1 MQMKVIM
8 KYLKPFAG
16 MILVS
21 LLILFGQAIGELSLP
36 NLMSDIVNTGIQNG
50 GVEQEAPE
58 ALPSDGFALMTLF
71 MNEEDKETF
80 QNSYQLIAGGSAEA
94 EAYSAEFPES
104 QKADFYVLDETD
116 PEQLTSL
123 ESIFGKA
130 TYSFVT
136 FMKEMSAQQGNASA
150 VDAKSGFEDVDMNQ
164 LYALLPQLQQLPQEA
179 FVASMEVAD
188 AAEPMLYSQIGI
200 LFTKLFYEDL
210 GADMDA
216 LQNQYIMTKGAQM
229 LAIAVAVSVASV
241 AVAYFSSR
249 IAAKVSG
256 RMRRDVF
263 AKVESFSN
271 TEFDNFSTA
280 SLITR
285 TTNDVQQIQQ
295 LITIGIRMLCYAPI
309 LATGGLIMAIDK
321 SVSLAWTIAV
331 AVIALVGIMMTILS
345 IAMPKFKVLQSLT
358 DRLNLVSRENL
369 SGMMVIRAFGNE
381 PFEENRFNDANED
394 YTYTNRFV
402 QRLMSLLMP
411 AMMLVMNGVSLMII
425 WFGSKQVADSA
436 LQIGDMMAYI
446 QYVMQIIMAFLM
458 ISMMFIFLPRASV
471 SATRIGE
478 VLDTDLII
486 TDPTEAQPSL
496 KNEGLITF
504 NNVSYHYPKA
514 SENVLNNISFTAR
527 PGETTA
533 IIGSTGSGKS
543 TLINLIPRFY
553 DVTDGAIEIDG
564 IDIRKMT
571 QADLRRNIGYV
582 PQKGMLF
589 SGDIASNVLYG
600 KDDASMDD
608 VMEAIEV
615 AQAKNFVSEME
626 DGIKT
631 AIAQGGGNV
640 SGGQK
645 QRLAIARALVKKAP
659 IYIFDDSFSALDF
672 KTDAALRSAL
682 HAYTN
687 NATVLIVAQRIST
700 IMDAEQIIVLDKGRI
715 VGIGTHDALMK
726 NCETYQEIAKSQ
738 LSEEELA

>member
-1 MQMKVIM
+1 MKVIM

-16 MILVS
+16 TILVS

-58 ALPSDGFALMTLF
+58 ALPAEGFALMTLF
-71 MNEEDKETF
+71 MDEEDKETF
-80 QNSYQLIAGGSAEA
+80 QESYELIEGGSAEA
-94 EAYSAEFPES
+94 EAYNAEFPES
-104 QKADFYVLDETD
+104 QETDFYVLDETD
-116 PEQLTSL
+116 PEQLISL
-123 ESIFGKA
+123 ESIFSKA
-130 TYSFVT
+130 SYSFVT
-136 FMKEMSAQQGNASA
+136 FMQEMGGQQGGTAA
-150 VDAKSGFEDVDMNQ
+150 VDAESGFENVDLDQ
-164 LYALLPQLQQLPQEA
+164 LYALVPQLQQLPQEA
-179 FVASMEVAD
+179 FTASMDVAD

-200 LFTKLFYEDL
+200 LFTKLFYQDL

-331 AVIALVGIMMTILS
+331 AVIALIGIMMSILS

-411 AMMLVMNGVSLMII
+411 AMMLVMNGVSLLII
-425 WFGSKQVADSA
+425 WFGSQQVADSA

-478 VLDTDLII
+478 VLDTDLSI
-486 TDPTEAQPSL
+486 TDPNDAQPSL

-504 NNVSYHYPKA
+504 KDVSYHYPKA

-571 QADLRRNIGYV
+571 QADLRANIGYV

-589 SGDIASNVLYG
+589 SGNVVSNIAYG
-600 KDDASMDD
+600 KDDASTDEIMK
-608 VMEAIEV
+608 ALEV

-626 DGIKT
+626 DGIET

-645 QRLAIARALVKKAP
+645 QRLSIARALVKKAP

-682 HAYTN
+682 DAYTDN
-687 NATVLIVAQRIST
+687 TTVLIVAQRIST

>member
-1 MQMKVIM
+1 M

-16 MILVS
+16 TILVS

-58 ALPSDGFALMTLF
+58 ALPAEGFALMTLF
-71 MNEEDKETF
+71 MDEEDKETF
-80 QNSYQLIAGGSAEA
+80 QESYELIEGGSAEA
-94 EAYSAEFPES
+94 EAYNAEFPES
-104 QKADFYVLDETD
+104 QETDFYVLDETD
-116 PEQLTSL
+116 PEQLISL
-123 ESIFGKA
+123 ESIFSKA
-130 TYSFVT
+130 SYSFVT
-136 FMKEMSAQQGNASA
+136 FMQEMGGQQGGTAA
-150 VDAKSGFEDVDMNQ
+150 VDAESGFENVDLDQ
-164 LYALLPQLQQLPQEA
+164 LYALVPQLQQLPQEA
-179 FVASMEVAD
+179 FTASMDVAD

-200 LFTKLFYEDL
+200 LFTKLFYQDL

-331 AVIALVGIMMTILS
+331 AVIALIGIMMSILS

-411 AMMLVMNGVSLMII
+411 AMMLVMNGVSLLII
-425 WFGSKQVADSA
+425 WFGSQQVADSA

-478 VLDTDLII
+478 VLDTDLSI
-486 TDPTEAQPSL
+486 TDPNDAQPSL

-504 NNVSYHYPKA
+504 KDVSYHYPKA

-543 TLINLIPRFY
+543 TLINLIPR
-553 DVTDGAIEIDG
+553 
-564 IDIRKMT
+564 
-571 QADLRRNIGYV
+571 
-582 PQKGMLF
+582 
-589 SGDIASNVLYG
+589 
-600 KDDASMDD
+600 
-608 VMEAIEV
+608 
-615 AQAKNFVSEME
+615 
-626 DGIKT
+626 
-631 AIAQGGGNV
+631 
-640 SGGQK
+640 
-645 QRLAIARALVKKAP
+645 
-659 IYIFDDSFSALDF
+659 
-672 KTDAALRSAL
+672 
-682 HAYTN
+682 
-687 NATVLIVAQRIST
+687 
-700 IMDAEQIIVLDKGRI
+700 
-715 VGIGTHDALMK
+715 
-726 NCETYQEIAKSQ
+726 
-738 LSEEELA
+738 

>member
-1 MQMKVIM
+1 MKVIM

-16 MILVS
+16 TILVS

-58 ALPSDGFALMTLF
+58 ALPAEGFALMTLF
-71 MNEEDKETF
+71 MAEEDKETF
-80 QNSYQLIAGGSAEA
+80 QESYELIEGGSAEA
-94 EAYSAEFPES
+94 EAYNAEFPES
-104 QKADFYVLDETD
+104 QETDFYVLDETD
-116 PEQLTSL
+116 PEQLISL
-123 ESIFGKA
+123 ESIFSKA
-130 TYSFVT
+130 SYSFVT
-136 FMKEMSAQQGNASA
+136 FMQEMGGQQGGTAA
-150 VDAKSGFEDVDMNQ
+150 VDAESGFENVDLDQ
-164 LYALLPQLQQLPQEA
+164 LYALVPQLQQLPQEA
-179 FVASMEVAD
+179 FTASMDVAD

-200 LFTKLFYEDL
+200 LFTKLFYQDL

-331 AVIALVGIMMTILS
+331 AVIALIGIMMSILS

-411 AMMLVMNGVSLMII
+411 AMMLVMNGVSLLII
-425 WFGSKQVADSA
+425 WFGSQQVADSA

-478 VLDTDLII
+478 VLDTDLSI
-486 TDPTEAQPSL
+486 TDPNDAQPSL

-504 NNVSYHYPKA
+504 KDVSYHYPKA

-571 QADLRRNIGYV
+571 QADLRANIGYV

-589 SGDIASNVLYG
+589 SGNIVSNIAYG
-600 KDDASMDD
+600 KDDASTDEIMK
-608 VMEAIEV
+608 ALEV

-626 DGIKT
+626 DGIET

-645 QRLAIARALVKKAP
+645 QRLSIARALVKKAP

-682 HAYTN
+682 DAYTD

>member
-1 MQMKVIM
+1 
-8 KYLKPFAG
+8 
-16 MILVS
+16 
-21 LLILFGQAIGELSLP
+21 
-36 NLMSDIVNTGIQNG
+36 
-50 GVEQEAPE
+50 
-58 ALPSDGFALMTLF
+58 
-71 MNEEDKETF
+71 
-80 QNSYQLIAGGSAEA
+80 
-94 EAYSAEFPES
+94 
-104 QKADFYVLDETD
+104 
-116 PEQLTSL
+116 PEQLISL
-123 ESIFGKA
+123 ESIFSKA
-130 TYSFVT
+130 SYSFVT
-136 FMKEMSAQQGNASA
+136 FMQEMGGQQGGTAA
-150 VDAKSGFEDVDMNQ
+150 VDAESGFENVDLDQ
-164 LYALLPQLQQLPQEA
+164 LYALVPQLQQLPQEA
-179 FVASMEVAD
+179 FTASMDVAD

-200 LFTKLFYEDL
+200 LFTKLFYQDL

-331 AVIALVGIMMTILS
+331 AVIALIGIMMSILS

-411 AMMLVMNGVSLMII
+411 AMMLVMNGVSLLII
-425 WFGSKQVADSA
+425 WFGSQQVADSA

-478 VLDTDLII
+478 VLDTDLSI
-486 TDPTEAQPSL
+486 TDPNDAQPSL

-504 NNVSYHYPKA
+504 KDVSYHYPKA

-571 QADLRRNIGYV
+571 QADLRANIGYV

-589 SGDIASNVLYG
+589 SGNIVSNIAYG
-600 KDDASMDD
+600 KDDASTDEIMK
-608 VMEAIEV
+608 ALEV

-626 DGIKT
+626 DGIET

-645 QRLAIARALVKKAP
+645 QRLSIARALVKKAP

-682 HAYTN
+682 DAYTD

>member
-1 MQMKVIM
+1 MKVIM

-16 MILVS
+16 TILVS

-58 ALPSDGFALMTLF
+58 ALPAEGFALMTLF
-71 MNEEDKETF
+71 MDEEDKETF
-80 QNSYQLIAGGSAEA
+80 QESYELIEGGSAEA
-94 EAYSAEFPES
+94 EAYNAEFPES
-104 QKADFYVLDETD
+104 QETDFYVLDETD
-116 PEQLTSL
+116 PEQLISL
-123 ESIFGKA
+123 ESIFSKA
-130 TYSFVT
+130 SYSFVT
-136 FMKEMSAQQGNASA
+136 FMQEMGGQQGGTAA
-150 VDAKSGFEDVDMNQ
+150 VDAESGFENVDLDQ
-164 LYALLPQLQQLPQEA
+164 LYALVPQLQQLPQEA
-179 FVASMEVAD
+179 FTASMDVAD

-200 LFTKLFYEDL
+200 LFTKLFYQDL

-309 LATGGLIMAIDK
+309 LATGGLIMAVDK

-331 AVIALVGIMMTILS
+331 AVIALIGIMMSILS

-411 AMMLVMNGVSLMII
+411 AMMLVMNGVSLLII
-425 WFGSKQVADSA
+425 WFGSQQVADSA

-478 VLDTDLII
+478 VLDTDLSI
-486 TDPTEAQPSL
+486 TDPNDAQPSL

-504 NNVSYHYPKA
+504 KDVSYHYPKA

-571 QADLRRNIGYV
+571 QADLRANIGYV

-589 SGDIASNVLYG
+589 SGNVVSNIAYG
-600 KDDASMDD
+600 KDDASTDEIMK
-608 VMEAIEV
+608 ALEV

-626 DGIKT
+626 DGIET

-645 QRLAIARALVKKAP
+645 QRLSIARALVKKAP

-682 HAYTN
+682 DAYTDN
-687 NATVLIVAQRIST
+687 TTVLIVAQRIST

>member
-1 MQMKVIM
+1 MKVIM

-16 MILVS
+16 TILVS

-58 ALPSDGFALMTLF
+58 ALPAEGFALMTLF
-71 MNEEDKETF
+71 MDEEDKETF
-80 QNSYQLIAGGSAEA
+80 QESYELIEGGSAEA
-94 EAYSAEFPES
+94 EAYNAEFPES
-104 QKADFYVLDETD
+104 QETDFYVLDETD
-116 PEQLTSL
+116 PEQLISL
-123 ESIFGKA
+123 ESIFSKA
-130 TYSFVT
+130 SYSFVT
-136 FMKEMSAQQGNASA
+136 FMQEMGGQQGGTAA
-150 VDAKSGFEDVDMNQ
+150 VDAESGFENVDLDQ
-164 LYALLPQLQQLPQEA
+164 LYALVPQLQQLPQEA
-179 FVASMEVAD
+179 FTASMDVAD

-200 LFTKLFYEDL
+200 LFTKLFYQDL

-331 AVIALVGIMMTILS
+331 AVIALIGIMMSILS

-411 AMMLVMNGVSLMII
+411 AMMLVMNGVSLLII
-425 WFGSKQVADSA
+425 WFGSQQVADSA

-478 VLDTDLII
+478 VLDTDLSI
-486 TDPTEAQPSL
+486 TDPIDAQPSL

-504 NNVSYHYPKA
+504 KDVSYHYPKA

-571 QADLRRNIGYV
+571 QADLRANIGYV

-589 SGDIASNVLYG
+589 SGNIVSNIAYG
-600 KDDASMDD
+600 KDDASTDEIMK
-608 VMEAIEV
+608 ALEV

-626 DGIKT
+626 DGIET

-645 QRLAIARALVKKAP
+645 QRLSIARALVKKAP

-682 HAYTN
+682 DAYTD

>member
-1 MQMKVIM
+1 MKVIM

-16 MILVS
+16 TILVS

-58 ALPSDGFALMTLF
+58 ALPAEGFALMTLF
-71 MNEEDKETF
+71 MDEEDKETF
-80 QNSYQLIAGGSAEA
+80 QESYELIEGGSAEA
-94 EAYSAEFPES
+94 EAYNAEFPES
-104 QKADFYVLDETD
+104 QETDFYVLDETD
-116 PEQLTSL
+116 PEQLISL
-123 ESIFGKA
+123 ESIFSKA
-130 TYSFVT
+130 SYSFVT
-136 FMKEMSAQQGNASA
+136 FMQEMGGQQGGTAA
-150 VDAKSGFEDVDMNQ
+150 VDAESGFENVDLDQ
-164 LYALLPQLQQLPQEA
+164 LYALVPQLQQLPQEA
-179 FVASMEVAD
+179 FTASMDVAD

-200 LFTKLFYEDL
+200 LFTKLFYQDL

-309 LATGGLIMAIDK
+309 LATGGLIMAVDK
-321 SVSLAWTIAV
+321 IVSLAWTIAV
-331 AVIALVGIMMTILS
+331 AVIALIGIMMSILS

-411 AMMLVMNGVSLMII
+411 AMMLVMNGVSLLII
-425 WFGSKQVADSA
+425 WFGSQQVADSA

-478 VLDTDLII
+478 VLDTDLSI
-486 TDPTEAQPSL
+486 TDPNDAQPSL

-504 NNVSYHYPKA
+504 KDVSYHYPKA

-571 QADLRRNIGYV
+571 QADLRANIGYV

-589 SGDIASNVLYG
+589 SGNIVSNIAYG
-600 KDDASMDD
+600 KDDASTDEIMK
-608 VMEAIEV
+608 ALEV

-626 DGIKT
+626 DGIET

-645 QRLAIARALVKKAP
+645 QRLSIARALVKKAP

-682 HAYTN
+682 DAYTD

>member
-1 MQMKVIM
+1 MKVIM

-16 MILVS
+16 TILVS

-58 ALPSDGFALMTLF
+58 ALPAEGFALMTLF
-71 MNEEDKETF
+71 MDEEDKETF
-80 QNSYQLIAGGSAEA
+80 QESYELIEGGSAEA
-94 EAYSAEFPES
+94 EAYNAEFPES
-104 QKADFYVLDETD
+104 QETDFYVLDETD
-116 PEQLTSL
+116 PEQLISL
-123 ESIFGKA
+123 ESIFSKA
-130 TYSFVT
+130 SYSFVT
-136 FMKEMSAQQGNASA
+136 FMQEMGGQQGGTAA
-150 VDAKSGFEDVDMNQ
+150 VDAESGFENVDLDQ
-164 LYALLPQLQQLPQEA
+164 LYALVPQLQQLPQEA
-179 FVASMEVAD
+179 FTASMDVAD

-241 AVAYFSSR
+241 AVVYFSSR

-331 AVIALVGIMMTILS
+331 AVIALIGIMMSILS

-411 AMMLVMNGVSLMII
+411 AMMLVMNGVSLLII
-425 WFGSKQVADSA
+425 WFGSQQVADSA

-478 VLDTDLII
+478 VLDTDLSI
-486 TDPTEAQPSL
+486 TDPNDAQPSL

-504 NNVSYHYPKA
+504 KDVSYHYPKA

-571 QADLRRNIGYV
+571 QADLRANIGYV

-589 SGDIASNVLYG
+589 SGNIVSNIAYG
-600 KDDASMDD
+600 KDDASTDEIMK
-608 VMEAIEV
+608 ALEV

-626 DGIKT
+626 DGIET

-645 QRLAIARALVKKAP
+645 QRLSIARALVKKAP

-682 HAYTN
+682 DAYTD

>member
-1 MQMKVIM
+1 MKVIM

-16 MILVS
+16 TILIS

-58 ALPSDGFALMTLF
+58 ALPADGFALMTLF
-71 MNEEDKETF
+71 MAEADKETF
-80 QNSYQLIAGGSAEA
+80 QNSYQLIEGGAAEA

-104 QKADFYVLDETD
+104 QETDIYVLDETD
-116 PEQLTSL
+116 QEKLSSL
-123 ESIFGKA
+123 ESIFSKA
-130 TYSFVT
+130 SYSFVT
-136 FMKEMSAQQGNASA
+136 FMQEMSAQQGNAAA
-150 VDAKSGFEDVDMNQ
+150 VDAESGFEDADMNQ

-179 FVASMEVAD
+179 FTASMDVAA

-411 AMMLVMNGVSLMII
+411 AMMLVMNGVSLLII
-425 WFGSKQVADSA
+425 WFGSQQVADSA

-478 VLDTDLII
+478 VLDTDLSI
-486 TDPTEAQPSL
+486 TDPNDAQPSL

-504 NNVSYHYPKA
+504 KDVSYHYPKA

-571 QADLRRNIGYV
+571 QADLRANIGYV

-589 SGDIASNVLYG
+589 SGNIVSNIAYG
-600 KDDASMDD
+600 KDDASTDEIMK
-608 VMEAIEV
+608 ALEV

-626 DGIKT
+626 DGIET

-645 QRLAIARALVKKAP
+645 QRLSIARALVKKAP

-682 HAYTN
+682 DAYTD

>member
-1 MQMKVIM
+1 MKVIM

-16 MILVS
+16 TILVS

-58 ALPSDGFALMTLF
+58 ALPAEGFALMTLF
-71 MNEEDKETF
+71 MDEEDKETF
-80 QNSYQLIAGGSAEA
+80 QESYELIEGGSAEA
-94 EAYSAEFPES
+94 EAYNAEFPES
-104 QKADFYVLDETD
+104 QETDFYVLDETD
-116 PEQLTSL
+116 PEQLISL
-123 ESIFGKA
+123 ESIFSKA
-130 TYSFVT
+130 SYSFVT
-136 FMKEMSAQQGNASA
+136 FMQEMGGQQGGTAA
-150 VDAKSGFEDVDMNQ
+150 VDAESGFENVDLDQ
-164 LYALLPQLQQLPQEA
+164 LYALVPQLQQLPQEA
-179 FVASMEVAD
+179 FTASMDVAD

-200 LFTKLFYEDL
+200 LFTKLFYQDL

-331 AVIALVGIMMTILS
+331 AVIALIGIMMSILS

-411 AMMLVMNGVSLMII
+411 AMMLVMNGVSLLII
-425 WFGSKQVADSA
+425 WFGSQQVADSA

-478 VLDTDLII
+478 VLDTDLSI
-486 TDPTEAQPSL
+486 TDPNDAQPSL

-504 NNVSYHYPKA
+504 KDVSYHYPKA

-589 SGDIASNVLYG
+589 SGDITSNVLYG
-600 KDDASMDD
+600 KDDASVEDIMK
-608 VMEAIEV
+608 ALEV

-626 DGIKT
+626 DGIET

-682 HAYTN
+682 DAYTG

>member
-1 MQMKVIM
+1 MKVIM

-16 MILVS
+16 TILVC

-58 ALPSDGFALMTLF
+58 ALPAEGFALMTLF
-71 MNEEDKETF
+71 MDEEDKETF
-80 QNSYQLIAGGSAEA
+80 QESYELIEGGSAEA
-94 EAYSAEFPES
+94 EAYNAEFPES
-104 QKADFYVLDETD
+104 QETDFYVLDETD
-116 PEQLTSL
+116 PEQLISL
-123 ESIFGKA
+123 ESIFSKA
-130 TYSFVT
+130 SYSFVT
-136 FMKEMSAQQGNASA
+136 FMQEMGGQQGGTAA
-150 VDAKSGFEDVDMNQ
+150 VDAESGFENVDLDQ
-164 LYALLPQLQQLPQEA
+164 LYALVPQLQQLPQEA
-179 FVASMEVAD
+179 FTASMDVAD

-200 LFTKLFYEDL
+200 LFTKLFYQDL

-309 LATGGLIMAIDK
+309 LATGGLIMAVDK

-331 AVIALVGIMMTILS
+331 AVIALIGIMMSILS

-411 AMMLVMNGVSLMII
+411 AMMLVMNGVSLLII
-425 WFGSKQVADSA
+425 WFGSQQVADSA

-478 VLDTDLII
+478 VLDTDLSI
-486 TDPTEAQPSL
+486 TDPNDAQPSL

-504 NNVSYHYPKA
+504 KDVSYHYPKA

-571 QADLRRNIGYV
+571 QADLRANIGYV

-589 SGDIASNVLYG
+589 SGNIVSNIAYG
-600 KDDASMDD
+600 KDDASTDEIMK
-608 VMEAIEV
+608 ALEV

-626 DGIKT
+626 DGIET

-645 QRLAIARALVKKAP
+645 QRLSIARALVKKAP

-682 HAYTN
+682 DAYTD

>member
-1 MQMKVIM
+1 MKVIM

-16 MILVS
+16 TILVS

-58 ALPSDGFALMTLF
+58 ALPAEGFALMTLF
-71 MNEEDKETF
+71 MDEEDKETF
-80 QNSYQLIAGGSAEA
+80 QESYELIEGGSAEA
-94 EAYSAEFPES
+94 EAYNAEFPES
-104 QKADFYVLDETD
+104 QETDFYVLDETD
-116 PEQLTSL
+116 PEQLISL
-123 ESIFGKA
+123 ESIFSKA
-130 TYSFVT
+130 SYSFVT
-136 FMKEMSAQQGNASA
+136 FMQEMGGQQGGTAA
-150 VDAKSGFEDVDMNQ
+150 VDAESGFENVDLDQ
-164 LYALLPQLQQLPQEA
+164 LYALVPQLQQLPQEA
-179 FVASMEVAD
+179 FTASMDVAD

-200 LFTKLFYEDL
+200 LFTKLFYQDL

-331 AVIALVGIMMTILS
+331 AVIALIGIMMSILS

-411 AMMLVMNGVSLMII
+411 AMMLVMNGVSLLII
-425 WFGSKQVADSA
+425 WFGSQQVADSA

-478 VLDTDLII
+478 VLDTDLSI
-486 TDPTEAQPSL
+486 TDPNDAQPSL

-504 NNVSYHYPKA
+504 KDVSYHYPKA

-571 QADLRRNIGYV
+571 QADLRANSGYV

-589 SGDIASNVLYG
+589 SGNVVSNIAYG
-600 KDDASMDD
+600 KDDASTDEIMK
-608 VMEAIEV
+608 ALEV

-626 DGIKT
+626 DGIET

-645 QRLAIARALVKKAP
+645 QRLSIARALVKKAP

-682 HAYTN
+682 DAYTDN
-687 NATVLIVAQRIST
+687 TTVLIVAQRIST

>member
-1 MQMKVIM
+1 MKVIM

-16 MILVS
+16 TILVS

-58 ALPSDGFALMTLF
+58 ALPSEGYALMTLF
-71 MNEEDKETF
+71 MAEEDKETF
-80 QNSYQLIAGGSAEA
+80 QNSYQLIEGGSSEA
-94 EAYSAEFPES
+94 EAYSEEFPES
-104 QKADFYVLDETD
+104 QEMDFYVLDETD
-116 PEQLTSL
+116 PEQLISL
-123 ESIFGKA
+123 ESIFSKA
-130 TYSFVT
+130 SYSFVT
-136 FMKEMSAQQGNASA
+136 FMQEMGGQQGGTAA
-150 VDAKSGFEDVDMNQ
+150 VDAESGFENVDLDQ
-164 LYALLPQLQQLPQEA
+164 LYALVPQLQQLPQEA
-179 FVASMEVAD
+179 FTASMDVAD

-381 PFEENRFNDANED
+381 PFEENRFNDANEE

-411 AMMLVMNGVSLMII
+411 AMMLVMNGVSLLII
-425 WFGSKQVADSA
+425 WFGSQQVADSA

-478 VLDTDLII
+478 VLDTDLSI
-486 TDPTEAQPSL
+486 TDPNDAQPSL

-504 NNVSYHYPKA
+504 KDVSYHYPKA

-571 QADLRRNIGYV
+571 QADLRANIGYV

-589 SGDIASNVLYG
+589 SGNIVSNIAYG
-600 KDDASMDD
+600 KDDASTDEIMK
-608 VMEAIEV
+608 ALEV

-626 DGIKT
+626 DGIET

-645 QRLAIARALVKKAP
+645 QRLSIARALVKKAP

-682 HAYTN
+682 DAYTD

>member
-1 MQMKVIM
+1 MKVIM

-16 MILVS
+16 TILIS

-50 GVEQEAPE
+50 GVEQEAPQ
-58 ALPSDGFALMTLF
+58 ALPLDGFALMTLF
-71 MNEEDKETF
+71 MDEKDKETF
-80 QNSYQLIAGGSAEA
+80 QNSYQLIEGGSAEA
-94 EAYSAEFPES
+94 EAYSADFPES
-104 QKADFYVLDETD
+104 QETDFYVLDETD
-116 PEQLTSL
+116 AEQLASL
-123 ESIFGKA
+123 ESIFSKA
-130 TYSFVT
+130 SYSFVT
-136 FMKEMSAQQGNASA
+136 FMQEMGGQQGNAAS
-150 VDAKSGFEDVDMNQ
+150 VDAESGFEDADMNQ

-179 FVASMEVAD
+179 FTASMDVAD
-188 AAEPMLYSQIGI
+188 DAEPMLYSQIGI

-394 YTYTNRFV
+394 YTFTNRFV

-411 AMMLVMNGVSLMII
+411 AMMLVMNGVSLLII
-425 WFGSKQVADSA
+425 WFGSQQVADSA

-471 SATRIGE
+471 SAIRIGE
-478 VLDTDLII
+478 VLDTDLSI
-486 TDPTEAQPSL
+486 TDPIDAQPSL
-496 KNEGLITF
+496 KNEGLISF

-514 SENVLNNISFTAR
+514 SENVLTDISFTAR

-553 DVTDGAIEIDG
+553 DVTDGSIEIDG

-571 QADLRRNIGYV
+571 QTDLRRNIGYV

-600 KDDASMDD
+600 KDDASMDEI
-608 VMEAIEV
+608 MKAIEV

-626 DGIKT
+626 DGIET

-682 HAYTN
+682 HAYTD

-700 IMDAEQIIVLDKGRI
+700 IMDAEQIIVLDKGKI

>member
-1 MQMKVIM
+1 M
-8 KYLKPFAG
+8 
-16 MILVS
+16 
-21 LLILFGQAIGELSLP
+21 
-36 NLMSDIVNTGIQNG
+36 D
-50 GVEQEAPE
+50 
-58 ALPSDGFALMTLF
+58 
-71 MNEEDKETF
+71 
-80 QNSYQLIAGGSAEA
+80 
-94 EAYSAEFPES
+94 
-104 QKADFYVLDETD
+104 
-116 PEQLTSL
+116 
-123 ESIFGKA
+123 
-130 TYSFVT
+130 
-136 FMKEMSAQQGNASA
+136 
-150 VDAKSGFEDVDMNQ
+150 
-164 LYALLPQLQQLPQEA
+164 
-179 FVASMEVAD
+179 VAD

-200 LFTKLFYEDL
+200 LFTKLFYQDL

-331 AVIALVGIMMTILS
+331 AVIALIGIMMSILS

-411 AMMLVMNGVSLMII
+411 AMMLVMNGVSLLII
-425 WFGSKQVADSA
+425 WFGSQQVADSA

-478 VLDTDLII
+478 VLDTDLSI
-486 TDPTEAQPSL
+486 TDPNDAQPSL

-504 NNVSYHYPKA
+504 KDVSYHYPKA

-571 QADLRRNIGYV
+571 QADLRANIGYV

-589 SGDIASNVLYG
+589 SGNIVSNIAYG
-600 KDDASMDD
+600 KDDASTDEIMK
-608 VMEAIEV
+608 ALEV

-626 DGIKT
+626 DGIET

-645 QRLAIARALVKKAP
+645 QRLSIARALVKKAP

-682 HAYTN
+682 DAYTD

>member
-1 MQMKVIM
+1 MKVIM

-16 MILVS
+16 TILIS

-50 GVEQEAPE
+50 GVEQKAPE
-58 ALPSDGFALMTLF
+58 ALPSEGFALMTLF
-71 MNEEDKETF
+71 MDEEDKETF
-80 QNSYQLIAGGSAEA
+80 QESYQLIEGGSAEA

-104 QKADFYVLDETD
+104 QETDFYVLDETNPD
-116 PEQLTSL
+116 QLSSL
-123 ESIFGKA
+123 ESIFSKA
-130 TYSFVT
+130 SYSFVT
-136 FMKEMSAQQGNASA
+136 FMQEMSAQQGNTAS
-150 VDAKSGFEDVDMNQ
+150 VDAESGFEDADMKQ

-179 FVASMEVAD
+179 FTASMDVAD

-331 AVIALVGIMMTILS
+331 AVIALIGIMMSILS

-411 AMMLVMNGVSLMII
+411 AMMLVMNGVSLLII
-425 WFGSKQVADSA
+425 WFGSQQVADSA

-478 VLDTDLII
+478 VLDTDLSI
-486 TDPTEAQPSL
+486 TDPNDAQPSL

-504 NNVSYHYPKA
+504 KDVSYHYPKA

-571 QADLRRNIGYV
+571 QADLRANIGYV

-589 SGDIASNVLYG
+589 SGNVVSNIAYG
-600 KDDASMDD
+600 KDDASTDEIMK
-608 VMEAIEV
+608 ALEV

-626 DGIKT
+626 DGIET

-645 QRLAIARALVKKAP
+645 QRLSIARALVKKAP

-682 HAYTN
+682 DAYTD

>member
-1 MQMKVIM
+1 MKVIM

-16 MILVS
+16 TILVS

-58 ALPSDGFALMTLF
+58 ALPAEGFALMTLF
-71 MNEEDKETF
+71 MDEEDKETF
-80 QNSYQLIAGGSAEA
+80 QESYELIEGGSAEA
-94 EAYSAEFPES
+94 EAYNAEFPES
-104 QKADFYVLDETD
+104 QETDFYVLDETD
-116 PEQLTSL
+116 PEQLISL
-123 ESIFGKA
+123 ESIFSKA
-130 TYSFVT
+130 SYSFVT
-136 FMKEMSAQQGNASA
+136 FMQEMGGQQGGTAA
-150 VDAKSGFEDVDMNQ
+150 VDAESGFENVDLDQ
-164 LYALLPQLQQLPQEA
+164 LYALVPQLQQLPQEA
-179 FVASMEVAD
+179 FTASMDVAD

-200 LFTKLFYEDL
+200 LFTKLFYQDL

-331 AVIALVGIMMTILS
+331 AVIALIGIMMSILS

-411 AMMLVMNGVSLMII
+411 AMMLVMNGVSLLII
-425 WFGSKQVADSA
+425 WFGSQQVADSA

-478 VLDTDLII
+478 VLDTDLSI
-486 TDPTEAQPSL
+486 TDPNDAQPSL

-504 NNVSYHYPKA
+504 KDVSYHYPKA

-589 SGDIASNVLYG
+589 SGNIVSNIAYG
-600 KDDASMDD
+600 KDDASTDEIMK
-608 VMEAIEV
+608 ALEV

-626 DGIKT
+626 DGIET

-645 QRLAIARALVKKAP
+645 QRLSIARALVKKAP

-682 HAYTN
+682 DAYTD

>member
-1 MQMKVIM
+1 M

-16 MILVS
+16 TILVS

-50 GVEQEAPE
+50 GVEKEAPKV
-58 ALPSDGFALMTLF
+58 LPSDGFALMTLF

-104 QKADFYVLDETD
+104 QEADFYVLDETD
-116 PEQLTSL
+116 PEKLTSL

-136 FMKEMSAQQGNASA
+136 FMKEMGGQQGNDAA
-150 VDAKSGFEDVDMNQ
+150 VDSESGFEDVDMNQ

-179 FVASMEVAD
+179 FVASMDVAD

-394 YTYTNRFV
+394 YTFTNRFV

-411 AMMLVMNGVSLMII
+411 AMMLIMNGVSLMII
-425 WFGSKQVADSA
+425 WFGSQQVADSA

-478 VLDTDLII
+478 VLDTDLSI
-486 TDPTEAQPSL
+486 TDPIDAQPSI

-504 NNVSYHYPKA
+504 KDVSYHYPKA

-589 SGDIASNVLYG
+589 SGDITSNVLYG
-600 KDDASMDD
+600 KDDASMEEI
-608 VMEAIEV
+608 MKAIEV

-626 DGIKT
+626 DGIET

-682 HAYTN
+682 HAYTH

-700 IMDAEQIIVLDKGRI
+700 IMDAEQIIVLDKGKI

>member
-1 MQMKVIM
+1 M

-16 MILVS
+16 TILIS

-58 ALPSDGFALMTLF
+58 ALSTDGFALMTLF
-71 MNEEDKETF
+71 MDTEDKETF
-80 QNSYQLIAGGSAEA
+80 QKSYTLIEGGAAEA
-94 EAYSAEFPES
+94 EAYTEEFPES
-104 QKADFYVLDETD
+104 QETDLYVLDETD
-116 PEQLTSL
+116 PDRLSSL
-123 ESIFGKA
+123 ESIFSKA
-130 TYSFVT
+130 SYSFVT
-136 FMKEMSAQQGNASA
+136 FMKEMGAQQGNAAA
-150 VDAKSGFEDVDMNQ
+150 VDTESGFENVDMDQ

-179 FVASMEVAD
+179 FAESRDVAD

-200 LFTKLFYEDL
+200 LFTKLFYEEL
-210 GADMDA
+210 GMDMDA
-216 LQNQYIMTKGAQM
+216 LQNRYIMTKGAQM
-229 LAIAVAVSVASV
+229 LAIALAVSVASV

-256 RMRRDVF
+256 KMRRDVF

-271 TEFDNFSTA
+271 AEFDNFSTA

-321 SVSLAWTIAV
+321 SVSLAWTIVV
-331 AVIALVGIMMTILS
+331 AVVALVGVMMTIMS
-345 IAMPKFKVLQSLT
+345 IALPKFKVLQSLT
-358 DRLNLVSRENL
+358 DKLNLVSRENL

-381 PFEENRFNDANED
+381 KFEENRFNDANEE

-402 QRLMSLLMP
+402 QRLMAFMMP
-411 AMMLVMNGVSLMII
+411 AMTIIMNGVSLLII

-436 LQIGDMMAYI
+436 MQIGDMMAYI

-471 SATRIGE
+471 SAVRIGE
-478 VLDTDLII
+478 VLDTDLSIL
-486 TDPTEAQPSL
+486 DPIEPQ
-496 KNEGLITF
+496 KIDQRKGVVTF
-504 NNVSYHYPKA
+504 KNVSYHYPKA
-514 SENVLNNISFTAR
+514 SENVLKDISFTAK

-543 TLINLIPRFY
+543 TMINLIPRFY
-553 DVTDGAIEIDG
+553 DVSEGAIEIDG
-564 IDIRKMT
+564 VDIRKMT

-600 KDDASMDD
+600 KDDASTEDIMK
-608 VMEAIEV
+608 ALEV
-615 AQAKNFVSEME
+615 AQAEGFISAME
-626 DGIKT
+626 DGIET

-682 HAYTN
+682 TGYTD
-687 NATVLIVAQRIST
+687 NATVVIVAQRIST
-700 IMDAEQIIVLDKGRI
+700 IMDAEQIVVLDKGKI

>member
-1 MQMKVIM
+1 MKVIM

-16 MILVS
+16 TILVS

-58 ALPSDGFALMTLF
+58 ALPAEGFALMTLF
-71 MNEEDKETF
+71 MDEEDKETF
-80 QNSYQLIAGGSAEA
+80 QESYELIEGGSAEA
-94 EAYSAEFPES
+94 EAYNAEFPES
-104 QKADFYVLDETD
+104 QETDFYVLDETD
-116 PEQLTSL
+116 PEQLISL
-123 ESIFGKA
+123 ESIFSKA
-130 TYSFVT
+130 SYSFVT
-136 FMKEMSAQQGNASA
+136 FMQEMGGQQGGTAA
-150 VDAKSGFEDVDMNQ
+150 VDAESGFENVDLDQ
-164 LYALLPQLQQLPQEA
+164 LYALVPQLQQLPQEA
-179 FVASMEVAD
+179 FTESMDVAD

-200 LFTKLFYEDL
+200 LFTKLFYQDL

-331 AVIALVGIMMTILS
+331 AVIALIGIMMSILS

-411 AMMLVMNGVSLMII
+411 AMMLVMNGVSLLII
-425 WFGSKQVADSA
+425 WFGSQQVADSA

-478 VLDTDLII
+478 VLDTDLSI
-486 TDPTEAQPSL
+486 TDPNDAQPSL

-504 NNVSYHYPKA
+504 KDVSYHYPKA

-571 QADLRRNIGYV
+571 QADLRANIGYV

-589 SGDIASNVLYG
+589 SGNIVSNIAYG
-600 KDDASMDD
+600 KDDASTDEIMK
-608 VMEAIEV
+608 ALEV

-626 DGIKT
+626 DGIET

-645 QRLAIARALVKKAP
+645 QRLSIARALVKKAP

-682 HAYTN
+682 DAYTD

>member
-1 MQMKVIM
+1 MKVIM

-16 MILVS
+16 TIPVS
-21 LLILFGQAIGELSLP
+21 LLNLFGQAIGELSLP

-58 ALPSDGFALMTLF
+58 ALPAEGFALMTLF
-71 MNEEDKETF
+71 MDEEDKETF
-80 QNSYQLIAGGSAEA
+80 QESYELIEGGSAEA
-94 EAYSAEFPES
+94 EAYNAEFPES
-104 QKADFYVLDETD
+104 QETDFYVLDETD
-116 PEQLTSL
+116 PEQLISL
-123 ESIFGKA
+123 ESIFSKA
-130 TYSFVT
+130 SYSFVT
-136 FMKEMSAQQGNASA
+136 FMQEMGGQQGGTAA
-150 VDAKSGFEDVDMNQ
+150 VDAESGFENVDLDQ
-164 LYALLPQLQQLPQEA
+164 LYALVPQLQQLPQEA
-179 FVASMEVAD
+179 FTASMDVAD

-200 LFTKLFYEDL
+200 LFTKLFYQDL

-331 AVIALVGIMMTILS
+331 AVIALIGIMMSILS

-411 AMMLVMNGVSLMII
+411 AMMLVMNGVSLLII
-425 WFGSKQVADSA
+425 WFGSQQVADSA

-478 VLDTDLII
+478 VLDTDLSI
-486 TDPTEAQPSL
+486 TDPNDAQPSL

-504 NNVSYHYPKA
+504 KDVSYHYPKA

-571 QADLRRNIGYV
+571 QADLRANIGYV

-589 SGDIASNVLYG
+589 SGNVVSNIAYG
-600 KDDASMDD
+600 KDDASTDEIMK
-608 VMEAIEV
+608 ALEV

-626 DGIKT
+626 DGIET

-645 QRLAIARALVKKAP
+645 QRLSIARALVKKAP

-682 HAYTN
+682 DAYTD